1 MFKSNMWTDCDGGI
15 LTTELVL
22 VASFVTAT
30 LLAGLGALRSQVNS
44 EFQQLSSSIQ
54 SANIEQMTNLQAVDT
69 SVVQAQFVPG
79 IELEGFEAWSE

>member
-1 MFKSNMWTDCDGGI
+1 MFNSKLWSDCDGGI

-30 LLAGLGALRSQVNS
+30 LLAGLGSLRSQVNS

-54 SANIEQMTNLQAVDT
+54 NAN
-69 SVVQAQFVPG
+69 VQNVMNEAIDPLENSAQFTTG
-79 IELEGFEAWSE
+79 TEFEGFDWSE